1 MLGRK
6 HDWALFCNAEDYY
19 YARWTLMRVKPLRYY
34 SVQVSKSSSFHF
46 VMTYLY
52 GEAITR
58 TVSVDKDA
66 ELLYLMLK
74 NKDAYNVWR
83 KAVRLMDKG
92 KHAVWEYIHSL
103 VPVFKLRLQL
113 KGEKMYE

>member
-1 MLGRK
+1 LRKK
-6 HDWALFCNAEDYY
+6 HDWALFCNAEGNYHV
-19 YARWTLMRVKPLRYY
+19 RWSLMRVKPFRCY
-34 SVQVSKSSSFHF
+34 SVTVSRSSNFHF

-58 TVSVDKDA
+58 TVSVGKDV
-66 ELLYLMLK
+66 ELLYLMFK

-92 KHAVWEYIHSL
+92 KHAVREYICSL
-103 VPVFKLRLQL
+103 APVFKLRLQL